1 MPNGDGVAEKSIT
14 TGFGRRRHRRSD
26 DAPSGFGARS
36 IGIENLA
43 TAGVQGRGVLVDLER
58 LHGRKRAL
66 IDYDGLME
74 ALRAQ
79 NAEVEVGDFLCLYT
93 GFADVVLE
101 MRKKPD
107 GAVLASVCS
116 VLDGR
121 DRACCSGSP
130 IRASSQSAP
139 TTLPLKRIRQRHRIV
154 SCSAAACHCLF
165 KLGLH
170 LGNSGTSP
178 NSLAARVD
186 AAASCSPRLRCLPAP
201 SAPRQRRLRQSDT
214 IRRYDT
220 RIGPQL
226 R

>member
-1 MPNGDGVAEKSIT
+1 MAEKVYYN
-14 TGFGRRRHRRSD
+14 GFRGGVDIVGPD

-101 MRKKPD
+101 MCKKPD

-121 DRACCSGSP
+121 DRRLLQWITDSGIVAICADNFAVEAYPATPGSGESYP
-130 IRASSQSAP
+130 A
-139 TTLPLKRIRQRHRIV
+139 LPLH
-154 SCSAAACHCLF
+154 AHCLF

-170 LGNSGTSP
+170 LGELWYFTELAQWLRENRRSSFLLTAPPLRLPGAVGSP
-178 NSLAARVD
+178 ATPIATV
-186 AAASCSPRLRCLPAP
+186 
-201 SAPRQRRLRQSDT
+201 
-214 IRRYDT
+214 
-220 RIGPQL
+220 
-226 R
+226 